1 MDAIQAI
8 LTRRSTRRFRPDPVE
23 EEKLSVILNAARQAP
38 SGGNNQT
45 CHFLVIRDRQV
56 MDKLA
61 SMAEKAFAAM
71 EVKEDTYSSLRAAI
85 LASKRG
91 GYVFHYGA
99 PLLIAVAN
107 QVDYGNNLPDVA
119 CALENMMVAANA
131 LDLGSC
137 WVNQLRWLNEDPDL
151 TEYLCS
157 LGLKEGERIYGG
169 VVIGNP
175 DTPDGLPARNLMKRK
190 GNEVTFIG

>member
-23 EEKLSVILNAARQAP
+23 EEKLSVILDADRQAP

-71 EVKEDTYSSLRAAI
+71 EVTEDTYSSLRAAI

-151 TEYLCS
+151 TEYLRS

-169 VVIGNP
+169 VVIGTP
-175 DTPDGLPARNLMKRK
+175 DTPDGLPARNLMKQK
-190 GNEVTFIG
+190 GNEVTFID